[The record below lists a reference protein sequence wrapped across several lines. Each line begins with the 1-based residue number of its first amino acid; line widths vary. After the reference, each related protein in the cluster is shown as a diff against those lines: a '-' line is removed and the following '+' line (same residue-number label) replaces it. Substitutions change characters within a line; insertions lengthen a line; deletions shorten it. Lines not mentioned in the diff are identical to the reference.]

1 VYRNTSSM
9 KFRRKITGLVFF
21 LLCGVLVTQVEAR
34 KRYKKK
40 TGMDCLQCHTSKKGG
55 TKNLTDD
62 GNEYELYRL
71 ISKKLRR
78 KKNATEDLKERDPEK
93 YELYSKWKDLE
104 KKIREE
110 RIKEKMKARKA

>member
-1 VYRNTSSM
+1 MYQTTSSIQ
-9 KFRRKITGLVFF
+9 FGSKITGLVIF

-55 TKNLTDD
+55 KKNLTDD
-62 GNEYELYRL
+62 GNEYELFRL

-78 KKNATEDLKERDPEK
+78 KKNATEELKKREPEK
-93 YELYSKWKDLE
+93 YQLYSKWKKLE

-110 RIKEKMKARKA
+110 RIKKRMKARKA